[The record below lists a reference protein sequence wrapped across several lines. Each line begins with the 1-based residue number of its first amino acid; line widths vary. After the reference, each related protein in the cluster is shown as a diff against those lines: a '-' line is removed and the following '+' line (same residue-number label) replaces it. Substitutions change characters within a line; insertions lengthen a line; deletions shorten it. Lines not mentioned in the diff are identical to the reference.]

1 MTISTISHRHGFSV
15 IGRVALEKMIPTP
28 ILKPDGKP
36 GSDQLDIDPIVDY
49 AMRLLP
55 AKAKR
60 DEVETD
66 IDQRCCYDLRDIL
79 RYGMMAGIVKCAGE
93 NPSIGDSSFFNGH
106 DKYYTNFVKLAR
118 DRTLDFFDLLHGNDD
133 HYRFFAPKGGNVGRQ
148 LWLLTGYR
156 DEFESYLD
164 NMITRFTRRYS

>member
-1 MTISTISHRHGFSV
+1 MNSDKNRFDLVNLARNSKMSFYQVSLSTWANSLWFF
-15 IGRVALEKMIPTP
+15 A
-28 ILKPDGKP
+28 PDGFER
-36 GSDQLDIDPIVDY
+36 QLIRIPEVHDY
-49 AMRLLP
+49 IEQLCTNIA
-55 AKAKR
+55 
-60 DEVETD
+60 DH
-66 IDQRCCYDLRDIL
+66 
-79 RYGMMAGIVKCAGE
+79 
-93 NPSIGDSSFFNGH
+93 FFNGH